1 MRSHWVA
8 KLSMCRVAGRAGKR
22 YGQVDFGTFTLPW
35 GRRHALVIV
44 LSYSRLLWLQ
54 FYTRQTMPVLME
66 GLESAFDRFGGVPEE
81 LLFDQMRWG
90 GRPHLTAS

>member
-1 MRSHWVA
+1 M
-8 KLSMCRVAGRAGKR
+8 
-22 YGQVDFGTFTLPW
+22 DFGTFTLPW

-44 LSYSRLLWLQ
+44 LGYSRLLWLQ